1 MTQLDDFTRYEFG
14 FSGLEC
20 RTLGTFYRDT
30 QGNTRFGADVENFY
44 SAHNYS
50 VYKPVKKVLEKI
62 VNFRDGRVLTG
73 QRTDIRLGC
82 VRYSSSRRFQE
93 KEKDEVAVYVASADF
108 LGTRTALFG
117 MTRTGKSNTVK
128 KIIQATAE
136 LSSSAPS
143 SLSITQPVEQ
153 NLNAF
158 TESGGPKFPVG
169 QIIFDINGV
178 CNMLG
183 VSGPPLGYYYHS
195 IFKDNIRYL
204 ANLQATLLIT
214 LIILL
219 IQHIIQG
226 SMTLVTFA
234 YSAIASVVCV
244 AFLLPALKIFKK
256 LDRSRLTRII
266 IVFLIVMAIL
276 KFAEYYL

>member
-169 QIIFDINGV
+169 QIIFDINGELQTNFE
-178 CNMLG
+178 C
-183 VSGPPLGYYYHS
+183 SSKYYY
-195 IFKDNIRYL
+195 
-204 ANLQATLLIT
+204 
-214 LIILL
+214 
-219 IQHIIQG
+219 
-226 SMTLVTFA
+226 
-234 YSAIASVVCV
+234 
-244 AFLLPALKIFKK
+244 
-256 LDRSRLTRII
+256 
-266 IVFLIVMAIL
+266 
-276 KFAEYYL
+276 